1 MKKLKK
7 EILDYAKSK
16 EKAYGDFPFDEVT
29 EVVKVMGRIFLL
41 VNEEEPLEISLKC
54 DPFRSVEM
62 RSIFDFIRPGYH
74 LNKKHWITVT
84 VDGKMEKGFYFELI
98 DHSYEMVVRKM
109 TKAERMSLLEPPDKE
124 PEVPGKRS
132 E

>member
-54 DPFRSVEM
+54 DPFRSVEL
-62 RSIFDFIRPGYH
+62 RSIFGFIRPGYH

-98 DHSYEMVVRKM
+98 DHSYEMVVKKM
-109 TKAERMSLLEPPDKE
+109 TKAERMSLLEHLDGE
-124 PEVPGKRS
+124 PVVDGKVS